1 MEILRPCCHAVDAGQ
16 GHAVN
21 SGGTHAVEADNR
33 DFGSTYSEN
42 KNDGGW
48 RCLIKHYYTE
58 DVVCFYF
65 ATY

>member
-21 SGGTHAVEADNR
+21 AGGTHAVEADNR
-33 DFGSTYSEN
+33 DFGS
-42 KNDGGW
+42 
-48 RCLIKHYYTE
+48 E

-65 ATY
+65 VTY

>member
-21 SGGTHAVEADNR
+21 AGGTHAVKADNR
-33 DFGSTYSEN
+33 DFGSN

-48 RCLIKHYYTE
+48 RYLIKHYYTE
-58 DVVCFYF
+58 DVVGFYF
-65 ATY
+65 VTF